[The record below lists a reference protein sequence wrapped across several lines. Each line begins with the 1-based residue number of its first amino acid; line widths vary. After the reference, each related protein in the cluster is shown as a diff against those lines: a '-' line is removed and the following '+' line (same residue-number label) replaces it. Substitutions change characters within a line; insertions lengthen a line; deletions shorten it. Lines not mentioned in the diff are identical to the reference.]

1 MTDPSIAYSRAQREA
16 HATQHLLT
24 MSALGWLNQT
34 SCTHIARTY
43 GVSDLLGNLKRL
55 KGALFPEFICNG
67 EGK

>member
-34 SCTHIARTY
+34 SCTRIAETY
-43 GVSDLLGNLKRL
+43 GVTDLIGDLKRL
-55 KGALFPEFICNG
+55 KGSLFPEFLSNG
-67 EGK
+67 ESR